1 MSDISFPG
9 GNESL
14 TGTQLHFSRLEE
26 LQRRVGS
33 ATGDNSTLTPAQREE
48 FAKAA
53 QGFESMFINMM
64 MKQMRESMLDPKD
77 KEEESLS
84 FGADTLEGF
93 TDLQFADYAV
103 KQGGLGLAQQV
114 YTYLT
119 GGEKLPMTT
128 QHTGVTSPLRAPQ
141 KAETGAT
148 EAAAQTQQTAPRGNF
163 MQRVAD
169 RLQPYQEIIT
179 RASQTYDVPESLIKG
194 IITAESAG
202 NPNAQSGAGAKGLM
216 QLMDGTARDM
226 GVKNPFDPEQNIMG
240 GTRYIQ
246 KMLSMFNG
254 NESVALAAYNAGPGN
269 VQKYDGIPPFSETQ
283 AYVRN
288 VTRYTDQYRASDT
301 A

>member
-33 ATGDNSTLTPAQREE
+33 ATGDASTLTPAQREE

-114 YTYLT
+114 YKYLT
-119 GGEKLPMTT
+119 NGEQLPMTT
-128 QHTGVTSPLRAPQ
+128 QHTGVPSPLTAPQ
-141 KAETGAT
+141 KTGAT
-148 EAAAQTQQTAPRGNF
+148 DAAAQTQQTAPRGNF

-169 RLQPYQEIIT
+169 RMQPYQDIIT

-246 KMLSMFNG
+246 KMLSMFDG
-254 NESVALAAYNAGPGN
+254 DESVALAAYNAGPGN

-288 VTRYTDQYRASDT
+288 VTRYTEQYRASDT

>member
-33 ATGDNSTLTPAQREE
+33 AHGESSALTPAQRAE
-48 FAKAA
+48 FTKAA
-53 QGFESMFINMM
+53 KGFESMFINMM
-64 MKQMRESMLDPKD
+64 MQQMRESMLDTENKD
-77 KEEESLS
+77 EESLS
-84 FGADTLEGF
+84 FGADTLQGF

-103 KQGGLGLAQQV
+103 NQGGLGIAQQV
-114 YTYLT
+114 YEYLT
-119 GGEKLPMTT
+119 HGEKLPLST
-128 QHTGVTSPLRAPQ
+128 QHTGVPSPLNVPQQTATPRA
-141 KAETGAT
+141 
-148 EAAAQTQQTAPRGNF
+148 EAAAVQAPRGNF

-169 RLQPYQEIIT
+169 RMQPYQDIIT
-179 RASQTYDVPESLIKG
+179 RAAQAYGVPESLIKG

-226 GVKNPFDPEQNIMG
+226 GVQNPFDPEQNIMG

-246 KMLSMFNG
+246 KMLSMFDG
-254 NESVALAAYNAGPGN
+254 NERVALAAYNAGPGN
-269 VQKYDGIPPFSETQ
+269 VKKYDGIPPFSETQ

-288 VTRYTDQYRASDT
+288 VMRYTDQYRGSDT

>member
-128 QHTGVTSPLRAPQ
+128 QHTGVTSPLTAPQ
-141 KAETGAT
+141 KAEAGAT
-148 EAAAQTQQTAPRGNF
+148 DAAAQTQQTAPRGNF

-246 KMLSMFNG
+246 KMLSMFDG

>member
-128 QHTGVTSPLRAPQ
+128 QHTGVTSPLTAPQ